1 MRRRGFSLSRKLN
14 SGLLAGSLFAFVGVL
29 ALPSWGQSGPVPPP
43 AHAKVAAEAGPRWA
57 ELNATQKASL
67 KPLERDWAGIDS
79 DRKLKWMAIGER
91 MPTMPADER
100 ARIQARMTEWA
111 AMSPQQRGQVRL
123 NFQEAKQVAPADRRA
138 QWEAYQALPA
148 EQKRQLAARAVPPA
162 ASAAPRPN
170 SNNNNAPRSD
180 RPDRNAAQAKSNIV
194 PNPAFAAPPKPVGP
208 TVVQARPGATTT
220 LISKVPAPPK
230 HQQTGL
236 PKIAATPEFVD
247 KNTLLPQRGPQGA
260 ATRSAAASAP
270 VPQRP

>member
-1 MRRRGFSLSRKLN
+1 MLN
-14 SGLLAGSLFAFVGVL
+14 SALLVGALFALGGAV
-29 ALPSWGQSGPVPPP
+29 ALPGWAQSGPVPPAP
-43 AHAKVAAEAGPRWA
+43 RKVAEGGPHWT
-57 ELNATQKASL
+57 ELTAAQKASL
-67 KPLERDWAGIDS
+67 KPLERDWSGIDS
-79 DRKLKWMAIGER
+79 DRKHKWMQIAER
-91 MPTMPADER
+91 MPAMPADER
-100 ARIQARMTEWA
+100 GRIQARMTEWA

-123 NFQEAKQVAPADRRA
+123 NFQEAKQVAPAADRRA

-162 ASAAPRPN
+162 PAAASRPTN
-170 SNNNNAPRSD
+170 GSKAD
-180 RPDRNAAQAKSNIV
+180 RAAAQAKSNIV
-194 PNPAFAAPPKPVGP
+194 PNPAFAASPKAVGP

-260 ATRSAAASAP
+260 ATRSAAASA
-270 VPQRP
+270 VVQRP

>member
-14 SGLLAGSLFAFVGVL
+14 SGLLVGSLFAFVGGL
-29 ALPSWGQSGPVPPP
+29 SLSSWAESGPVPPAP
-43 AHAKVAAEAGPRWA
+43 VKAAAEAGPRWT

-67 KPLERDWAGIDS
+67 KPLERDWTGIDS
-79 DRKLKWMAIGER
+79 DRKHKWMAIAER
-91 MPTMPADER
+91 MPTMPTDER
-100 ARIQARMTEWA
+100 TRIQARMTEWA

-162 ASAAPRPN
+162 TPVAPRPN
-170 SNNNNAPRSD
+170 NGVRVERAD
-180 RPDRNAAQAKSNIV
+180 KNAAQTKSNIV

-260 ATRSAAASAP
+260 ATRSAAASAT
-270 VPQRP
+270 VQRP

>member
-1 MRRRGFSLSRKLN
+1 MRRRGLSLLRRLN
-14 SGLLAGSLFAFVGVL
+14 SGLLVGSLFAFVG
-29 ALPSWGQSGPVPPP
+29 ALSLSSWAQSGSVP
-43 AHAKVAAEAGPRWA
+43 AAKAVAEAGPRWA
-57 ELNATQKASL
+57 ELSAAQKTSL

-79 DRKLKWMAIGER
+79 DRKLKWMQIAGR
-91 MPTMPADER
+91 MPTMPTDER
-100 ARIQARMTEWA
+100 TRIQARMTEWA

-123 NFQEAKQVAPADRRA
+123 NFQEAKQVAPAGDRRA

-162 ASAAPRPN
+162 PAVASR
-170 SNNNNAPRSD
+170 NANGAGRA
-180 RPDRNAAQAKSNIV
+180 DRNAAQAKSNIV

-260 ATRSAAASAP
+260 ATRSAAASAT